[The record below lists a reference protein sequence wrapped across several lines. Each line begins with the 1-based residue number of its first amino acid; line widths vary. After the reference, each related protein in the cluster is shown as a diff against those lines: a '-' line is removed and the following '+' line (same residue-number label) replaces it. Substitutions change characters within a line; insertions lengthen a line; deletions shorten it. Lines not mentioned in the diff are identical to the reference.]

1 MDLYMGGVEYI
12 DIMGTPH
19 PKNDIINIIVR
30 DEYINDVEEEN
41 EEEYNNTPLSDET
54 LNQLII

>member
-1 MDLYMGGVEYI
+1 MGGVEYI